1 MSKPNLSNLA
11 SIAEIGTAVVVI
23 VSLVF
28 IYQELQQNTLSTQD
42 ASYQQFLSNLTNLDL
57 AEASDPELAR
67 ITHSAELNPEELSEE
82 EWIRFTRIAGA
93 RIAQMEYAF
102 LSKSYETMSALHW
115 QAVEPHIRY
124 LFCLP
129 GYRKYLDDG
138 MDQIYATPF
147 LEYLEND
154 VYSSCK

>member
-1 MSKPNLSNLA
+1 MTKPNLSNLA

-28 IYQELQQNTLSTQD
+28 IYQELEQNTLSTQD
-42 ASYQQFLSNLTNLDL
+42 ASYQQFLSNLTVLDL

-67 ITHSAELNPEELSEE
+67 IAHIAELNPEDLSED
-82 EWIRFTRIAGA
+82 EWIRFSRIAGA
-93 RIAQMEYAF
+93 RIAQTEYAF
-102 LSKSYETMSALHW
+102 LSKSNETMSDLHW
-115 QAVEPHIRY
+115 QAVEPHIGY

-138 MDQIYATPF
+138 MDQIFAAVF
-147 LEYLEND
+147 LAYLEND
-154 VYSSCK
+154 VYPSCK